1 MATTATA
8 AIATSILAL
17 FSMAALLLLATYLAA
32 AHPMALP

>member
-17 FSMAALLLLATYLAA
+17 FSTVALLLPATCLAT